1 MWGQTVVSRG
11 VLECPLSRYLYT
23 SPGTLHQ
30 PQMFHASLCKYEQSV
45 CCMLLG
51 AFRKL
56 IARHEMKAE
65 SLTIWEKDR
74 ITYKHTN
81 HQIPN
86 QFSQI
91 FKYGK

>member
-1 MWGQTVVSRG
+1 MVSRG
-11 VLECPLSRYLYT
+11 VLECPLGQRQYT
-23 SPGTLHQ
+23 SHGTLHQ
-30 PQMFHASLCKYEQSV
+30 PCMFYASLRKHEQSV

-56 IARHEMKAE
+56 TARHEMKAE
-65 SLTIWEKDR
+65 SLTIWEEDR

-81 HQIPN
+81 HQTPN

>member
-1 MWGQTVVSRG
+1 
-11 VLECPLSRYLYT
+11 
-23 SPGTLHQ
+23 
-30 PQMFHASLCKYEQSV
+30 
-45 CCMLLG
+45 MLLG

-81 HQIPN
+81 HQTPD

>member
-1 MWGQTVVSRG
+1 
-11 VLECPLSRYLYT
+11 
-23 SPGTLHQ
+23 
-30 PQMFHASLCKYEQSV
+30 
-45 CCMLLG
+45 MLLG

-65 SLTIWEKDR
+65 SLTIWDKDR